1 MSEHLPYFLAG
12 FIGAHIPSFIRW
24 VVRSVKEHNRIVDEK
39 HLRGIK

>member
-12 FIGAHIPSFIRW
+12 FLCALIPSIVRR
-24 VVRSVKEHNRIVDEK
+24 VVLSVKEYNRIVDEK

>member
-12 FIGAHIPSFIRW
+12 FLCALIPSFVRR